1 MYRLVLFPGI
11 LFLLMILSL
20 RADVKLSALFSNAR
34 FCSVLP
40 RFRSSG
46 QRNPVKMLP
55 FISAEFPAGQ

>member
-20 RADVKLSALFSNAR
+20 RADVKLSALFSNGA
-34 FCSVLP
+34 VLQ
-40 RFRSSG
+40 RSATVPVFG
-46 QRNPVKMLP
+46 TAEPVKMLP